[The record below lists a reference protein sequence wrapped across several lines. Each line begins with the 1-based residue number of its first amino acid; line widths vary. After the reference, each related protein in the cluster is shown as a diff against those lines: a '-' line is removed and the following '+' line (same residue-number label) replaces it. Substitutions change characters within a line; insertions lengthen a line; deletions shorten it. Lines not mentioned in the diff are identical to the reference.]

1 MDSSLIEIPN
11 FEGFS
16 YSWIDSEMDHVVSY
30 ELEYYLEEYELNE
43 EEKEEVENSFFSQ
56 NMEELKEEI
65 SKAYVSA
72 YFQPIEEE
80 TSISLSPIFESLGRQ
95 YHPCH
100 ALDILYCE
108 LPENEV
114 IELLRWIFKNKY
126 EELKEVIKQRFTAC
140 DGYYP
145 HYENDLKKWGKISLW
160 DHNQIGTALLV
171 FFMDDE
177 FNYQLHEDVSTV
189 INENIF
195 NTLSDDTQEFLNK
208 RWQKIDA
215 KKAQLSLSF

>member
-1 MDSSLIEIPN
+1 MDSSLIAIPN
-11 FEGFS
+11 FEGFA
-16 YSWIDSEMDHVVSY
+16 YSWIDQEMEYVASND
-30 ELEYYLEEYELNE
+30 LEYYEDEYELTE

-65 SKAYVSA
+65 CKAYVSA

-80 TSISLSPIFESLGRQ
+80 TRIFFGPIFESLGSQ
-95 YHPCH
+95 YHPLH

-108 LPENEV
+108 LPTNEV

-126 EELKEVIKQRFTAC
+126 EELKEVIKQRFTPC

-160 DHNQIGTALLV
+160 DHNQVGTALLV
-171 FFMDDE
+171 FFMDGD
-177 FNYQLHEDVSTV
+177 FNYSLHEDVSTA

-195 NTLSDDTQEFLNK
+195 NTLSDETQDFLNK
-208 RWQKIDA
+208 RWEKIDA

>member
-16 YSWIDSEMDHVVSY
+16 YSWIDSEMEHVVQY
-30 ELEYYLEEYELNE
+30 ELEYFEEEYELTE
-43 EEKEEVENSFFSQ
+43 EEKEEVESSFFSQ

-65 SKAYVSA
+65 STAYIAA

-80 TSISLSPIFESLGRQ
+80 TGIFLTPTFESLGSQ

-108 LPENEV
+108 LPTNEV

-126 EELKEVIKQRFTAC
+126 EDLKEVIKQRFTAC

-171 FFMDDE
+171 FFMNDE
-177 FNYQLHEDVSTV
+177 FNYQLHEDVSTA

-195 NTLSDDTQEFLNK
+195 NTLSDETQDFLNK
-208 RWQKIDA
+208 RWKKIEA

>member
-1 MDSSLIEIPN
+1 MDFSLIEIPN

-16 YSWIDSEMDHVVSY
+16 YSWIDSEMDHVVQY
-30 ELEYYLEEYELNE
+30 ELEYYEQEYELTE
-43 EEKEEVENSFFSQ
+43 EEKEEVESSFFSQ
-56 NMEELKEEI
+56 NMEELKREVC
-65 SKAYVSA
+65 KAYISA

-80 TSISLSPIFESLGRQ
+80 TRIFFGTKFESLGSQ
-95 YHPCH
+95 YHPLH

-108 LPENEV
+108 LPTNEV

-126 EELKEVIKQRFTAC
+126 EELKEVIKQRFTPC

-160 DHNQIGTALLV
+160 DHNMIGTALLV
-171 FFMDDE
+171 FFMDGD
-177 FNYQLHEDVSTV
+177 FNYSLHEDVSTA

-195 NTLSDDTQEFLNK
+195 NTLSDETQDFLNK
-208 RWQKIDA
+208 RWEKIDA

>member
-16 YSWIDSEMDHVVSY
+16 YSWIDQEIDYAASND
-30 ELEYYLEEYELNE
+30 LEYYEEEYELNE
-43 EEKEEVENSFFSQ
+43 EERDNVESSFFSQ
-56 NMEELKEEI
+56 NMEELKEKI

-80 TSISLSPIFESLGRQ
+80 TNIILSPIFESLGSQ

-108 LPENEV
+108 LPTNEV

-126 EELKEVIKQRFTAC
+126 EELKEVIKQRFTAR

-171 FFMDDE
+171 FFEYDD
-177 FNYQLHEDVSTV
+177 FNYSLHEDVSTV
-189 INENIF
+189 ISENIF

>member
-16 YSWIDSEMDHVVSY
+16 YSWIDSEMDHVVQY
-30 ELEYYLEEYELNE
+30 ELEYFGEEYELNE
-43 EEKEEVENSFFSQ
+43 EEKEEVESSFFSQ
-56 NMEELKEEI
+56 NMEELKEKI

-80 TSISLSPIFESLGRQ
+80 TNIILSPIFESLGSQ

-108 LPENEV
+108 LPTNEV

-126 EELKEVIKQRFTAC
+126 EELKEVIKQRFTAR

-171 FFMDDE
+171 FFEYDD
-177 FNYQLHEDVSTV
+177 FNYSLHEDVSTV
-189 INENIF
+189 ISENIF

>member
-16 YSWIDSEMDHVVSY
+16 YSWIDSEMEHVVQY
-30 ELEYYLEEYELNE
+30 ELEYFEEEYELTE
-43 EEKEEVENSFFSQ
+43 EEKEEVESSFFSQ

-65 SKAYVSA
+65 STAYIAA

-80 TSISLSPIFESLGRQ
+80 TGIFLTPTFESLGSQ

-108 LPENEV
+108 LPTNEV

-126 EELKEVIKQRFTAC
+126 EDLKEVIKQRFTAC

-171 FFMDDE
+171 FFMNDE
-177 FNYQLHEDVSTV
+177 FNYQLHEDVSTA

-195 NTLSDDTQEFLNK
+195 NTLSDETQDFLNK
-208 RWQKIDA
+208 RWEKIEA

>member
-16 YSWIDSEMDHVVSY
+16 YSWIDQEMEYSASND
-30 ELEYYLEEYELNE
+30 LEYYEEEYELTE
-43 EEKEEVENSFFSQ
+43 EEKEEVESSFFSQ
-56 NMEELKEEI
+56 NMDELKEEI
-65 SKAYVSA
+65 SKAYVLA

-80 TSISLSPIFESLGRQ
+80 TSIILSPVFESLGTQ

-100 ALDILYCE
+100 PLDILYCE
-108 LPENEV
+108 LPTNEV

-126 EELKEVIKQRFTAC
+126 EELKEVIKERFTAR

-145 HYENDLKKWGKISLW
+145 HYEKDLKKWGKISNW

-171 FFMDDE
+171 FFEYDD
-177 FNYQLHEDVSTV
+177 FNYSLHEDVSTV
-189 INENIF
+189 ISENIF
-195 NTLSDDTQEFLNK
+195 NTLSDETRDFLNK
-208 RWQKIDA
+208 RMEKIEA
-215 KKAQLSLSF
+215 KKAQLTLSF